1 MGMGLEIYDEK
12 GRLIIG
18 EDTIIPRH
26 LGQYDLPLSQYGSLT
41 IPEISLGGEVVCHFW
56 LRYRS
61 RWSGEFHVDKPNE
74 RTEYSISG
82 NTLNYRVD
90 YNIYRWE
97 NNGSGGGQTQA
108 NDSFSSHVVVWVV

>member
-18 EDTIIPRH
+18 EDTII
-26 LGQYDLPLSQYGSLT
+26 
-41 IPEISLGGEVVCHFW
+41 
-56 LRYRS
+56 